1 MTETLARDEHD
12 AARTVDAVDVVLSG
26 FFEERIRRAAPL
38 AEHYAVLWR
47 RLARS
52 SEGGK
57 RLRPRLL
64 LDAHRAFGGT
74 HLEDATFAAAAFEL
88 LHTALLL
95 HDDVIDQDLSRRGRP
110 NVSAEFAR
118 DALDE
123 GLSPQAAG
131 AWGDAAG
138 ILGGDL
144 LLSGAHALVARVRPE
159 VRTELADIVEE
170 SLFRAAAGEQD
181 DVAFGLGTASVTPE
195 RVVRMMENKTAG
207 YSFAAPLRAGAALAR
222 AGDEAAAD
230 LERAGIAL
238 GVLYQLRD
246 DLLGVFGD
254 PRRTGKSTTSDL
266 RQGKRTLL
274 VAFAEGQPAWTAVR
288 HLWGDPQL
296 DETGARL
303 LRDALVTSGARD
315 ETTGLINTMRREAVV
330 TISES
335 ALPAG
340 LRHELTELAN
350 SLAER
355 ES

>member
-1 MTETLARDEHD
+1 MTETLARD
-12 AARTVDAVDVVLSG
+12 AVDAVDVVLAD
-26 FFEERIRRAAPL
+26 FFEERIRRATPL
-38 AEHYAVLWR
+38 AGHYELLWR

-64 LDAHRAFGGT
+64 LTTYEAFGGSRP
-74 HLEDATFAAAAFEL
+74 EDATTAAAAFEL

-95 HDDVIDQDLSRRGRP
+95 HDDVMDQDLARRGRP
-110 NVSAEFAR
+110 TVSAEFAQ
-118 DALDE
+118 DAMGA
-123 GLSPQAAG
+123 GLMPGAAT

-144 LLSGAHALVARVRPE
+144 LLSAAHALVARVRPE
-159 VRTELADIVEE
+159 VRTELADIVDE

-181 DVAFGLGTASVTPE
+181 DIAFGLGTASATPE
-195 RVVRMMENKTAG
+195 RVVRMMQDKTAG
-207 YSFAAPLRAGAALAR
+207 YSFAAPLQAGSVLAGAGA
-222 AGDEAAAD
+222 EASAD
-230 LERAGIAL
+230 LDRVGIAL

-254 PRRTGKSTTSDL
+254 PRRTGKSATSDL

-288 HLWGDPQL
+288 HLWGDPEL
-296 DETGARL
+296 DETGAGL
-303 LRDALVTSGARD
+303 LREALVTSGARD
-315 ETTGLINTMRREAVV
+315 QTTDLVDVMRREAAAVIGGS
-330 TISES
+330 T
-335 ALPAG
+335 LPAG
-340 LRHELTELAN
+340 LRRELVGLAD

>member
-1 MTETLARDEHD
+1 MTETLARDVVG
-12 AARTVDAVDVVLSG
+12 TVLSE
-26 FFEERIRRAAPL
+26 FFEDRIRHATPL
-38 AEHYAVLWR
+38 AEHYALLWR

-64 LDAHRAFGGT
+64 LDTHRAFGGA
-74 HLEDATFAAAAFEL
+74 HPEDAAVAAAAFEL

-110 NVSAEFAR
+110 NVSAEFAD
-118 DALDE
+118 DAVTG
-123 GLSPQAAG
+123 GLPRQTAA
-131 AWGDAAG
+131 AWGDASG

-144 LLSGAHALVARVRPE
+144 LLSAAHTLVARVRPE
-159 VRTELADIVEE
+159 VSAQLAGIVDE
-170 SLFRAAAGEQD
+170 SLFRAAAGEHD
-181 DVAFGLGTASVTPE
+181 DVAFGLGTAPATPE

-207 YSFAAPLRAGAALAR
+207 YSFAAPLRAGAVLAG
-222 AGDEAAAD
+222 AGEDAAAG
-230 LERAGIAL
+230 LERIGLAL

-254 PRRTGKSTTSDL
+254 ARLTGKSITSDL

-288 HLWGDPQL
+288 HLWGDPRL
-296 DETGARL
+296 DETGAEL
-303 LRDALVTSGARD
+303 LRGALVTSGARD
-315 ETTGLINTMRREAVV
+315 ETTDLVDIMRREAV
-330 TISES
+330 TLIGET
-335 ALPAG
+335 ALPTE
-340 LRHELTELAN
+340 LRHTLVSLAHT
-350 SLAER
+350 LAER